1 MESATFVD
9 PDAET
14 QPGTEFAPVLGP
26 VAEVGNAAA
35 TAAKTEAATLAD
47 DVATLPDF
55 ETPLGALVHVPPTPS
70 EFPVPS
76 TPARSSGSSSGMVEV
91 CPFMCGSVSRQTPDP
106 VNPDISIVLEYP
118 KQARL
123 QMLGYA
129 RCTSSR
135 SILGV

>member
-14 QPGTEFAPVLGP
+14 QPGTEIAPVLGP

-35 TAAKTEAATLAD
+35 IAAKTEAATLAD
-47 DVATLPDF
+47 VVATLPDF
-55 ETPLGALVHVPPTPS
+55 ETSLGALVHAPPTPS

-76 TPARSSGSSSGMVEV
+76 SSGRSSGSSSGAVEV
-91 CPFMCGSVSRQTPDP
+91 CPFMCGCVSRQTPDP
-106 VNPDISIVLEYP
+106 LNPDAFIILEYP

-129 RCTSSR
+129 RCTSSI